1 MRKGWKALLTMPH
14 LRWLEVHI
22 MPVEVLLPAR
32 EVKYIEVR
40 NIAPFV
46 FRFWA
51 KGVFPSVY
59 LCVSNENKSPPIG
72 TYMDQNLCL
81 DSEYSVHDISYFFP
95 IFARLNK
102 GQADELREV
111 ARALEPDP
119 SISEEI
125 LEEPWLASA

>member
-1 MRKGWKALLTMPH
+1 
-14 LRWLEVHI
+14 
-22 MPVEVLLPAR
+22 MPVEGLLPAR
-32 EVKYIEVR
+32 EVKCIEVR
-40 NIAPFV
+40 DIAPSV
-46 FRFWA
+46 FRLWA

-72 TYMDQNLCL
+72 TYEEYMDQNLCP

-111 ARALEPDP
+111 ARALEPGP